1 MYYSFDDI
9 IDVHD
14 DRLLEQDDDD
24 ESMLINIQVY
34 IHIDDFVEYLVHR
47 QRFPLVKIEESH
59 LIL

>member
-34 IHIDDFVEYLVHR
+34 IHIDDFVGYLVHR
-47 QRFPLVKIEESH
+47 QRFPLVKNEESH